1 MTDADQRIGTTLKDK
16 WRIDGLLGT
25 GGMATVYAATHR
37 NGKRVAIKLLHPEIG
52 RQAAMRER
60 FVREGYLANRVGPGA
75 VTVDDDDVTDDG
87 AAFLV
92 MELLDG
98 ETLEARRERSPNGC
112 LPVAD
117 AAIAVNQVLATLA
130 VAHAQ
135 GIVHRDLKP
144 ENMFVTREGAVKIL
158 DFGIARLRDGASKSV
173 TASGTP
179 LGTPAYLP
187 PEQAR
192 GASSEIDAR
201 TDLWAIGA
209 TLFSLLS
216 GRCVHEAENVN
227 LLLLAAMT
235 EPAPPLLSVAPDVPA
250 AVAAVVDRALQ
261 TAREARW
268 SDAAAMR
275 EALARACPGLTDRL
289 APLACIG
296 AAPVASARMAASITT
311 HGAATTATTMPPA
324 ASSGLARIGVALVG
338 LAVLAA
344 AGWGAARALSSRPA
358 SPVTGAAAPPASSP
372 AASVAPVAPVAPVT
386 PDAALAAPPSV
397 SAEPSVRPA
406 PSDDGSAPQPA
417 ATATAHPRARPP
429 GPSDAPPK
437 AAPDPFSVR
446 K

>member
-1 MTDADQRIGTTLKDK
+1 MTEVDRRIGTTLKGK
-16 WRIDGLLGT
+16 WRIDGLLGV

-52 RQAAMRER
+52 RQAAIRER
-60 FVREGYLANRVGPGA
+60 FVREGYLANKVGPGA

-87 AAFLV
+87 TAFLV

-98 ETLEARRERSPNGC
+98 ETLEARRERSPDGR

-117 AAIAVNQVLATLA
+117 AAIAMSQVLATLA

-158 DFGIARLRDGASKSV
+158 DFGIARLREGGASKSA

-179 LGTPAYLP
+179 MGTPAYLP

-192 GASSEIDAR
+192 GAAHEIDAR

-216 GRCVHEAENVN
+216 GRSVHEAENIN

-268 SDAAAMR
+268 ADASAMR
-275 EALARACPGLTDRL
+275 DALALACPGLADRL

-296 AAPVASARMAASITT
+296 AAPVAPARVAASVTT
-311 HGAATTATTMPPA
+311 HGAATTATTMAPA
-324 ASSGLARIGVALVG
+324 ASSSLTRIGAVVLG

-344 AGWGAARALSSRPA
+344 AGWGATRAFSSRSAP
-358 SPVTGAAAPPASSP
+358 TAAAPGPPSP
-372 AASVAPVAPVAPVT
+372 SASVAPVAPVAS
-386 PDAALAAPPSV
+386 DAAMAAPPPV
-397 SAEPSVRPA
+397 STEPSVRPA
-406 PSDDGSAPQPA
+406 PSDDRPEPKPRAT

-429 GPSDAPPK
+429 GPSDEPPK
-437 AAPDPFSVR
+437 VAPDPFSVR